1 MWQSSN
7 LSKFIDSFR
16 KYKVDTLSTHVLVL
30 LVLYTLEIYRLTQ
43 NLGFELWWGG
53 CTLIVLTT
61 GAEVR

>member
-16 KYKVDTLSTHVLVL
+16 KYNIDTLSIHVL
-30 LVLYTLEIYRLTQ
+30 LVLYTLEIYKLTQ

-53 CTLIVLTT
+53 CTLIVLAT
-61 GAEVR
+61 GAEVK

>member
-1 MWQSSN
+1 MWQSSS

-16 KYKVDTLSTHVLVL
+16 KYKVDTLSIHVL

-43 NLGFELWWGG
+43 NLGIELRWGG
-53 CTLIVLTT
+53 CTVLDLAT